1 MASGPNVPF
10 RSTTNRNTNLAA
22 NLGYPIVRDQFIPTL
37 KSLVAG
43 GFLSSEIAAFS
54 PVATNNPDPYSMQW
68 MLGVERELPF
78 GLLLSVNYVGNR
90 GLKMVM
96 NWNGNLPDRITGLA
110 ADPKYARFQLSVPV
124 DSSTYESLQTSLSK
138 RFSHGLMFNINYTYS
153 SNRALCL
160 GDATNWGT
168 CSPQDPTNFRADI
181 GPTQFNTPHNFNQS
195 AVYELPF
202 GGLAGARGGAAK
214 ALLGGWQLS
223 EILTVTSGLPLNVTD
238 SSSTYAASRPDLV
251 QSVTAIND
259 NYRSTLQYL
268 NPAAFARIP
277 IVAASG
283 AQARPGNLKRSFFTL
298 PGVWNVN
305 ASLVKSVNITERVR
319 FRLRADFL
327 NAFNHTNLAGLN
339 TNISSAAFGRFT
351 AATARTI
358 QLGAR
363 ISF

>member
-10 RSTTNRNTNLAA
+10 RSTTNRNTNVAA

-37 KSLVAG
+37 KNLVSG
-43 GFLSSEIAAFS
+43 GFLSAEIAAFS

-68 MLGVERELPF
+68 MFGVERELPF
-78 GLLLSVNYVGNR
+78 GMMATINYVGNR

-124 DSSTYESLQTSLSK
+124 DSSTYEGLQTSLTK
-138 RFSHGLMFNINYTYS
+138 RFSRGLMFSVNYTYS

-181 GPTQFNTPHNFNQS
+181 GPTQFNLPHNFNQS
-195 AVYELPF
+195 AVWELPF
-202 GGLAGARGGAAK
+202 AGLAGARGPAK
-214 ALLGGWQLS
+214 MLLGGWQFS
-223 EILTVTSGLPLNVTD
+223 EVLTVTSGFPLNVTD

-251 QSVTAIND
+251 SSVTAVNG
-259 NYRSTLQYL
+259 NYRDTLQYL

-277 IVAASG
+277 IIAASG
-283 AQARPGNLKRSFFTL
+283 AQARPGNLKRNEFNL

-305 ASLVKSVNITERVR
+305 ASLVKSINITERVR

-327 NAFNHTNLAGLN
+327 NAFNHTNLAGLT
-339 TNISSAAFGRFT
+339 TNISSGSFGKFT
-351 AATARTI
+351 AATPRTI

-363 ISF
+363 VTF